1 MFVLANMDTRSKHFQ
16 TANWVMIA
24 LIVVFSVIGVVF
36 AIQKGDWVDLSL
48 CVISALIPLVPPLF
62 YKLFHLAPVPDLS
75 FLVYV
80 FCFFAL
86 TLGCGF
92 SGMDFVPFY
101 DKVLH
106 FTSGILGAFA
116 GFLLLCA

>member
-1 MFVLANMDTRSKHFQ
+1 MFVLANTDTRSKHFQ

-62 YKLFHLAPVPDLS
+62 YKRCV
-75 FLVYV
+75 
-80 FCFFAL
+80 
-86 TLGCGF
+86 
-92 SGMDFVPFY
+92 
-101 DKVLH
+101 
-106 FTSGILGAFA
+106 
-116 GFLLLCA
+116 